1 MRNFLTFI
9 FVWSICTLAKAQ
21 VAPSRC
27 VGTTQNGSLENGW
40 QLPSDGKN
48 FEVYSSLGALLGRNY
63 VHDKVYKVVVRAY
76 QLLETTAHGKVFVYG
91 ETGLKSG
98 GKFSPHKTHRNGLSV
113 DFFVPVLDGRGKP
126 TKLPISALNKFGYE
140 IEFDAHAKYE
150 GLTID
155 FEAMALHLVALKA
168 AAIEQGIDI
177 EVVIFDNEFQKLLFS
192 SPSGKA
198 LPKMMRFSIQKPWVR
213 HDEHY
218 HVDFKVQCK

>member
-1 MRNFLTFI
+1 MKYFFTLTF
-9 FVWSICTLAKAQ
+9 FASMFTLAQAQ
-21 VAPSRC
+21 VPESSC

-40 QLPSDGKN
+40 QLPSEGKN
-48 FEVYSSLGALLGRNY
+48 FDVYSSLGAFLGRNY

-76 QLLETTAHGKVFVYG
+76 QLLETTAPSKTFVYG
-91 ETGLKSG
+91 ETGLKNG

-113 DFFVPVLDGRGKP
+113 DFFVPVVDGNGV
-126 TKLPISALNKFGYE
+126 TSKLPISALNKFGYE
-140 IEFDAHAKYE
+140 IEFDARAKHE

-155 FEAMALHLVALKA
+155 FEAMAIHLAALKA

-177 EVVIFDNEFQKLLFS
+177 EVVIFDNQFQKMLFA

-198 LPKMMRFSIQKPWVR
+198 LPKMMRFSVQKPWVR

-218 HVDFKVQCK
+218 HVDFRVQCK